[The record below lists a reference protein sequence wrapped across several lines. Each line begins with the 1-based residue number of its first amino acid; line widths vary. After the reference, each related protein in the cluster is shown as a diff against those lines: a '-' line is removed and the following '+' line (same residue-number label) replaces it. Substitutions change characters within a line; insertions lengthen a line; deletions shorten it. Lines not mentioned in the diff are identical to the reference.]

1 MDVCSI
7 CEDLTVKMRS
17 PLNNNARLAAAA
29 AADILVHKRRAK
41 KFYSKMKSIPERCGD
56 RPVQNVPLPQLPV
69 QEWNVILLDLTH
81 SYVDIRRI
89 S

>member
-1 MDVCSI
+1 
-7 CEDLTVKMRS
+7 MRS
-17 PLNNNARLAAAA
+17 PLKNNARLAA

-41 KFYSKMKSIPERCGD
+41 KFYSKMKIIPELCGD
-56 RPVQNVPLPQLPV
+56 RPDVTAIAFDFMQNVPLPQLPV
-69 QEWNVILLDLTH
+69 QEWNVFLLDLTR